1 MYSPEKARRH
11 GTDRGWPTTGKG
23 LRVLVAADS
32 RIVAE
37 ALMFSLDT
45 DPRLEPMGYALDGWE
60 ALEYVAMFEPDV
72 VVVGPRLASLDP
84 FKFSQFA
91 HELAPELLL
100 IMLCERLVPA
110 RVEAAYAIGV
120 ADCLPLGRS
129 IDELL
134 RAIADARTR
143 QQTFQRGRRP
153 AARRRDLALVPGG
166 EIDARP

>member
-11 GTDRGWPTTGKG
+11 GTDRGWPTPGKG
-23 LRVLVAADS
+23 LRVLVAAES

-45 DPRLEPMGYALDGWE
+45 DPRLEPIGYALDGWE
-60 ALEYVAMFEPDV
+60 ALEYVAMLEPDV

-91 HELAPELLL
+91 HELAPDVLLT
-100 IMLCERLVPA
+100 MLCEQLVPA
-110 RVEAAYAIGV
+110 NVEAAYAIGV
-120 ADCLPLGRS
+120 ADCLPTGRS

-143 QQTFQRGRRP
+143 QQTFQRGRRR
-153 AARRRDLALVPGG
+153 ATRRLELAVVPGG